1 MRPTDLKS
9 LPQCPSRTTPP
20 PRQLPARQPNIEV
33 SSLKVGSTLER
44 NRGRLLTRQA
54 TPCPHNFDHLS
65 GVENVQILFVI
76 RSVFLFR
83 RRLRRSRAGR
93 WLFLLY
99 SLLLLRM
106 PLLHLLGLLLMAL
119 LDLLLSAFVR
129 ILFCETLVVFF
140 LLAFKLL
147 PVFLFL
153 CVHLLLLLL
162 IFLVLLRVTGVWR
175 SGSLERRKITW
186 MDSATRIIAGW
197 RVSWSS
203 IASSCVSRTAVNCAT
218 FAGGHDS
225 ATPECCRS
233 RSGSNRR
240 LATVFR
246 ST

>member
-162 IFLVLLRVTGVWR
+162 IFLVLLGIAGVWR
-175 SGSLERRKITW
+175 SGPLERRKVTR
-186 MDSATRIIAGW
+186 MNVATRVVAGR
-197 RVSWSS
+197 RVSWSR
-203 IASSCVSRTAVNCAT
+203 IASSCVSRTAMNSAT
-218 FAGGHDS
+218 FSRGHDS
-225 ATPECCRS
+225 SPAKCCR
-233 RSGSNRR
+233 RGSGSDGR
-240 LATVFR
+240 LAAVCR